1 MGKHSAKK
9 TTHPI
14 RNLTGVGAFA
24 SSLAVASTG
33 SLAVLGFTGIANAN
47 DWTGVAQCES
57 SGDWNINT
65 GNGYYGGLQFSQ
77 STWDAY
83 KPAGAPARADLA
95 TQDEQIQAAEATLAA
110 QGIGAWP
117 QCGKYLELD
126 AGAYSV
132 ESGETLTVSAPQ
144 KEQPAPCGRTWPVDA
159 ILTQGFHGGHDGID
173 LGAGMGTPIKAVSS
187 GTVVLAGPFD
197 PGGYGNYI
205 EQITDDGYTV
215 QYGHVSEWY
224 VSSGDY
230 VQAGTVI
237 GAVGNAGSSTGP
249 HLHLRVHDSSG
260 APVDPEVYLS
270 DACATES
277 SAPEPEAEEPAPAP
291 VPEAWAQDELT
302 PIYGELYKIIAGDT
316 LSDIAARVGL
326 TWQTLHEMNPYISD
340 PDLIYPDDEL
350 MVSPGN

>member
-14 RNLTGVGAFA
+14 RNIT
-24 SSLAVASTG
+24 AVASTG

-117 QCGKYLELD
+117 HCGKYL
-126 AGAYSV
+126 

-144 KEQPAPCGRTWPVDA
+144 PSQAPSCGRAWPVDA

-215 QYGHVSEWY
+215 QYGHISEWY
-224 VSSGDY
+224 VGSGDY

-260 APVDPEVYLS
+260 SPVDPEVFLAG
-270 DACATES
+270 ACATES
-277 SAPEPEAEEPAPAP
+277 SAPVPEAEELPPEVEENWAE
-291 VPEAWAQDELT
+291 PEAT
-302 PIYGELYKIIAGDT
+302 PIYGELYKIVTGDT

-326 TWQTLHEMNPYISD
+326 TWQTLHEMNPYIVN

-350 MVSPGN
+350 VVNPGN